1 MLVGKNITLRLI
13 NINDLDFL
21 FSIENNI
28 NNFQFSDNPK
38 FYSKEELTDFINNS
52 SNDITIYNQ
61 LRFVIEYKKKQIG
74 FIDLFDYDSINKKAG
89 IGIIIDEEF
98 QNKNHGSESLDILIK
113 YSFKELDLLSLYAN
127 IDPSNFKSIS
137 LFEKHGF
144 LNKEKLLY
152 ILKKWD

>member
-28 NNFQFSDNPK
+28 NNFQFSDKPK
-38 FYSKEELTDFINNS
+38 FYSKEELTDFIINS
-52 SNDITIYNQ
+52 SNDITTYNQ

-98 QNKNHGSESLDILIK
+98 QNKNYGSESLDILIK

-152 ILKKWD
+152 ILKK

>member
-21 FSIENNI
+21 FSVENNI

-38 FYSKEELTDFINNS
+38 FYLKEELLDFISNS

-61 LRFVIEYKKKQIG
+61 LRFVIEYKKNQIG
-74 FIDLFDYDSINKKAG
+74 FIDLFDYDSVNKKAG
-89 IGIIIDEEF
+89 VGIIIDEEF
-98 QNKNHGSESLDILIK
+98 QNKNYGSESLEILIK

-144 LNKEKLLY
+144 FNKDKLLY
-152 ILKKWD
+152 ILKK